1 MGAAAAMDYAAVFS
15 SVPSRSVVVRRVGGG
30 EVVVR
35 VTPDEDGMVVSVFDG
50 GSLWSVLC
58 TSDVMK
64 KHVWQSVSACLG
76 R

>member
-15 SVPSRSVVVRRVGGG
+15 NVPSRSVVVRRIGGG

-50 GSLWSVLC
+50 GALWSVLC